1 MFSTKNLLSPG
12 ALFGHFAT
20 LVQIVLVFTVP
31 TILPLRF
38 LFFSLIPIGVSEMM
52 FLLGAFGLAKQK
64 RAAFVLF
71 ILAGMMIVATMFQLF
86 FLRK

>member
-12 ALFGHFAT
+12 ALLGHFAT

-38 LFFSLIPIGVSEMM
+38 LFCFLVPIGATEFMC
-52 FLLGAFGLAKQK
+52 LIGAFGLSQK
-64 RAAFVLF
+64 RRGAF
-71 ILAGMMIVATMFQLF
+71 ILFVIAGMIIAATMFQLF